1 MPGEEYI
8 NFFLSSAITINILD
22 ANAEF
27 SLTNCP
33 EAFINTRSKELTAL
47 GFSAFGGLNKRRI
60 HYMNKTE
67 LIAAVAGKADLTKKD
82 AEKFLSAFEDVVTK
96 ALVDGQKVQL
106 VGFLTIDVV
115 ARAEREGRN
124 PQTGQPMKIAAS
136 KAPRFKVGKK
146 LRDAVNGK

>member
-1 MPGEEYI
+1 
-8 NFFLSSAITINILD
+8 
-22 ANAEF
+22 
-27 SLTNCP
+27 
-33 EAFINTRSKELTAL
+33 
-47 GFSAFGGLNKRRI
+47 
-60 HYMNKTE
+60 MNKTE
-67 LIAAVAGKADLTKKD
+67 LIAAVAAKSELTKKD
-82 AEKFLSAFEDVVTK
+82 AEKFLSAFEDVVTQ
-96 ALVDGQKVQL
+96 ALVEDKKVQL

>member
-1 MPGEEYI
+1 
-8 NFFLSSAITINILD
+8 
-22 ANAEF
+22 
-27 SLTNCP
+27 
-33 EAFINTRSKELTAL
+33 
-47 GFSAFGGLNKRRI
+47 
-60 HYMNKTE
+60 MNKTE
-67 LIAAVAGKADLTKKD
+67 LINAMSDKSGLTKKD
-82 AEKFLSAFEDVVTK
+82 TEKFLSAFEDVVTQ
-96 ALVDGQKVQL
+96 ALVKDDKVQL